1 MTVALEHGVALTADS
16 TAIGPPGGD
25 VHYTLWLTNTGLLAD
40 VYTIAANSQW
50 TTTLSANNQPLDGLA
65 VAPIMV
71 TVTIPSNA
79 LEGDMDTAVVTATSQ
94 ANPTLSASV
103 TLTTTVV
110 IFDNFVY
117 LPYIRD

>member
-1 MTVALEHGVALTADS
+1 
-16 TAIGPPGGD
+16 
-25 VHYTLWLTNTGLLAD
+25 LWLTNTGLLAD

-50 TTTLSANNQPLDGLA
+50 TTTLSTNNQPLDGLA

-71 TVTIPSNA
+71 TVTIPSGA
-79 LEGDMDTAVVTATSQ
+79 LDGEMDTAVVTATSQ
-94 ANPTLSASV
+94 ANSAFSASV
-103 TLTTTVV
+103 TLMTTVV